1 MDLNGEEKR
10 IRQLFRELSSHEREQ
25 APDFA
30 AVLASA
36 NAPTVRSRNGSRSW
50 RFAMACT
57 VLPAVLSVAMAIILQ
72 PSRPQGN
79 DPSRPASTPDSQA
92 QEAPALGP
100 LQARATPDVPPRKRG
115 PRPRRQRRTSDP
127 MAIAM
132 KTLFAWRSP
141 TASLLKIPED
151 ELLRSLPRLGE
162 SFQTIKSYSPDQFN

>member
-1 MDLNGEEKR
+1 MNLNGEEKR

-72 PSRPQGN
+72 LSQGN
-79 DPSRPASTPDSQA
+79 DPSRQASTPDSQA

-127 MAIAM
+127 MTIAM